1 PRGGRGGSGWAYA
14 LSPLRYLPTAHRK
27 LGRGRGEGYL
37 YRFSPLKEPTASE
50 TSGAPGPGGAGSS
63 DDSGSRIAAAG
74 ASPFTDSR
82 NVADGTKNRV
92 PVTAR
97 LKSSS
102 RS

>member
-1 PRGGRGGSGWAYA
+1 MAVFSF
-14 LSPLRYLPTAHRK
+14 
-27 LGRGRGEGYL
+27 EG
-37 YRFSPLKEPTASE
+37 ADSE
-50 TSGAPGPGGAGSS
+50 RTI
-63 DDSGSRIAAAG
+63 DAG
-74 ASPFTDSR
+74 AVDGDGSAVDARQAPLPRESSPTESR